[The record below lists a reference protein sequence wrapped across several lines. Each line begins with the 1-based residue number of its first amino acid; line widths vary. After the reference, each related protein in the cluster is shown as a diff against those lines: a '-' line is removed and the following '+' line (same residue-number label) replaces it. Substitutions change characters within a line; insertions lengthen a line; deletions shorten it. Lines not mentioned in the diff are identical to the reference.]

1 MEEYKRWNTIVANIE
16 KLYDVDQIWSK
27 GFGDWIYEYKFRR
40 GGKTL
45 CTLYMKKNV
54 AVILFTLGKKERDK
68 YDEIRATFTDAMN
81 NLYDETVSYHDGKWL
96 WVPIDF
102 EWSDM
107 QELLQIKRRPNR
119 KQETT

>member
-1 MEEYKRWNTIVANIE
+1 
-16 KLYDVDQIWSK
+16 
-27 GFGDWIYEYKFRR
+27 
-40 GGKTL
+40 
-45 CTLYMKKNV
+45 MKKNV